1 MKNLYRLVFSYL
13 YFAVSSLYSLLFK
26 VGVLKTRRFK
36 NIVVV
41 SVGNLTAGGSGK
53 TPFIILLSKLL
64 SKQKIKHSIVSRG
77 YKKTFSGNAHM
88 FPEKNLTN
96 YSPSS
101 FGDEPFML
109 FKLLKTVPVFVG
121 NKLRSLLKLQSV
133 FPGSVALIDDGY
145 QTYELFKDINV
156 LLLDCSLDISLY
168 KTLPQGLLREP
179 IKELERADI
188 LVLTKTNLTTS
199 KNLSLLKKHFY
210 SFINKKT
217 QLVLSSEYCSSLLYV
232 GKGGFERVDLNS
244 FRFND
249 IGVVSV
255 CGIANPKSFKKTLGA
270 LNVSVLKSFVF
281 SNHYKY
287 SSKNIKGVK
296 GFCLTNKI
304 KTIVTTSKDFYK
316 IKPLFSDFEFY
327 LVNVEHRVFDYDKLV
342 RYFEKKLAGNFK

>member
-1 MKNLYRLVFSYL
+1 VKNIYRFIVSCL

-26 VGVLKTRRFK
+26 VGILKTRRFK
-36 NIVVV
+36 NVFVV

-88 FPEKNLTN
+88 FPEKNHTN

-109 FKLLKTVPVFVG
+109 FNFLKNVPVFVG
-121 NKLRSLLKLQSV
+121 NKLRSLLNLQNI

-145 QTYELFKDINV
+145 QTYELFKDVNI

-168 KTLPQGLLREP
+168 KILPAGLLREP
-179 IKELERADI
+179 IKEIEKADVV
-188 LVLTKTNLTTS
+188 VLTKTNLTTS
-199 KNLSLLKKHFY
+199 KNLSLLKKHFN
-210 SFINKKT
+210 SFINKKK
-217 QLVLSSEYCSSLLYV
+217 QLVFSSEYCSSLLYA
-232 GKGGFERVDLNS
+232 GRGEFKKIDLNS
-244 FRFND
+244 FHFND
-249 IGVVSV
+249 VGLVSV
-255 CGIANPKSFKKTLGA
+255 CGIANPASFKKSLEA
-270 LNVSVLKSFVF
+270 LNVSVSKSFVF

-296 GFCLTNKI
+296 DFCLTNKI
-304 KTIVTTSKDFYK
+304 KTIITTSKDFYK
-316 IKPLFSDFEFY
+316 IKPLFCGFEFY
-327 LVNVEHRVFDYDKLV
+327 LINVEHRLFDYEKLAC
-342 RYFEKKLAGNFK
+342 YFEKKLARNFK